1 MRRAVVALLAATLAA
16 GALPMQAEAQQPPVV
31 SLRSVAPGWL
41 GIAVDIREGLRTGGE
56 VLPATMVVS
65 DVYAQGPASLAG
77 VQVGDTLL
85 TLNGEVAGLESLTRL
100 TSRLQP
106 GSQVAIKIR
115 REGRSHLV
123 QFRAASR
130 PSENVLGGLPAE
142 LVGRMET
149 QALVFEKVDSMRRL
163 VVTMSNGPSQGAP
176 GSGGRVMIMMRTDS
190 AGAPTGL
197 LAPQQMTFTF
207 AVGPDGTLRVP
218 TPFDLMFGASMASGG
233 PPATVQAGP
242 RAGGQVRITATAP
255 RGRAASEI
263 AVRAAVANG
272 EELPH
277 RRPLAPYIEC
287 PNCVAGA
294 RVNPLNP
301 ALGSYFPGTP
311 ERGLM
316 VVEVLEG
323 TPAADAGLLVGDVV
337 LLVRGRPVA
346 TVEALRQALGGVQ
359 GAKDVQLTLLRKGQT
374 VEVALPN

>member
-1 MRRAVVALLAATLAA
+1 
-16 GALPMQAEAQQPPVV
+16 
-31 SLRSVAPGWL
+31 
-41 GIAVDIREGLRTGGE
+41 
-56 VLPATMVVS
+56 
-65 DVYAQGPASLAG
+65 
-77 VQVGDTLL
+77 
-85 TLNGEVAGLESLTRL
+85 
-100 TSRLQP
+100 
-106 GSQVAIKIR
+106 
-115 REGRSHLV
+115 
-123 QFRAASR
+123 
-130 PSENVLGGLPAE
+130 
-142 LVGRMET
+142 
-149 QALVFEKVDSMRRL
+149 
-163 VVTMSNGPSQGAP
+163 
-176 GSGGRVMIMMRTDS
+176 
-190 AGAPTGL
+190 
-197 LAPQQMTFTF
+197 
-207 AVGPDGTLRVP
+207 
-218 TPFDLMFGASMASGG
+218 
-233 PPATVQAGP
+233 
-242 RAGGQVRITATAP
+242 VRITATAP